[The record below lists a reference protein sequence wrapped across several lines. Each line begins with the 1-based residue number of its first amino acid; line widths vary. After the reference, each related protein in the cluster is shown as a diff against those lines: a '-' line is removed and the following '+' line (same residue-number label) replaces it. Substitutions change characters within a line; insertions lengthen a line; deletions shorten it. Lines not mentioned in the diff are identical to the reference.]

1 MNFPAELRYTEDH
14 EWIRLEGNTA
24 IVGITEFAQDQ
35 LGDVVY
41 VEVENVGKTMD
52 AGTTFGT
59 IESVKS
65 VSDLFLPVNGTITEL
80 NPKVSEHPELVNSD
94 PYGEGWIIKMTIAD
108 PASVAALLDAEAYAK
123 KAV

>member
-14 EWIRLEGNTA
+14 EWIRIEGNVA
-24 IVGITEFAQDQ
+24 IVGITEYAQDQ

-41 VEVENVGKTMD
+41 VEVENVGKTID
-52 AGTTFGT
+52 AGAPFGS

-65 VSDLFLPVNGTITEL
+65 VSELYLPVDGTITEL
-80 NPKVSEHPELVNSD
+80 NPKLNTNPELVNSD
-94 PYGEGWIIKMTIAD
+94 PYGEGWIIKMTVTD
-108 PASVAALLDAEAYAK
+108 PASVAALLDAAAYAQ

>member
-14 EWIRLEGNTA
+14 EWIRIEGNVAT
-24 IVGITEFAQDQ
+24 VGITEFAQDQ

-41 VEVENVGKTMD
+41 VEVESVGKTMD

-80 NPKVSEHPELVNSD
+80 NAKVAGNPELVNSD
-94 PYGEGWIIKMTIAD
+94 PYGEGWIIKMTVAD